1 VPQTAFNFF
10 AAEQWASLRGEL
22 GTNAAPQDISRLIG
36 ERWNKSSEGE
46 RAPYV
51 AMAQVRGLLA
61 VVLAWL
67 AELTQCTA
75 GHPGMVRCSAAQY
88 KAGGRAS

>member
-1 VPQTAFNFF
+1 MIVALPQTAFNFF

-51 AMAQVRGLLA
+51 AMAQVGGGCDESVESA
-61 VVLAWL
+61 VPSVYWCLIA
-67 AELTQCTA
+67 
-75 GHPGMVRCSAAQY
+75 
-88 KAGGRAS
+88 